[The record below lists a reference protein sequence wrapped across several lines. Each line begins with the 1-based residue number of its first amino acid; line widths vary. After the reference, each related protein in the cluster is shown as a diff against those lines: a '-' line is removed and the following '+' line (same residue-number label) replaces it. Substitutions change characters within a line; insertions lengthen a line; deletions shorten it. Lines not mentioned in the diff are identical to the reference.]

1 MNYCNKYLVS
11 EDKWSTR
18 YKVGF
23 PMETLGTNKYESY
36 SIHEFLV
43 TIDLNGDNANVML
56 EEV

>member
-1 MNYCNKYLVS
+1 MNYINKYLVE

-23 PMETLGTNKYESY
+23 PMETLGTNKYEGY

-43 TIDLNGDNANVML
+43 TIDLNNNANIML
-56 EEV
+56 EEI